1 MIRQS
6 GIWPD
11 HSGKHGIILY
21 KEDEL
26 TFLVAANSRHVP
38 VRKDMMMIL
47 TRRALIECLGTLAT
61 AVLAA
66 PVAHAQQTIASEPVA
81 NAKFGYSDV
90 VRKARDLGMAGYDNT
105 PPALPDALAKLDTD
119 AYRDIRFRPEK
130 ALLNTPNSAFRA
142 QMSHLGPLYK
152 RAVTVN
158 VIRDG
163 VPTSVPYSAALFD
176 YGKTKFERPLPVNL
190 GFAGFRLSFPL
201 NDPRAQDEL
210 VSFMGGNAFRL
221 LGRNQRLGLSARGL
235 TMGAGGTEPEELPH
249 FREFWIE
256 QPNNPDR
263 VTLFALLDSPSATA
277 AYQFIV
283 YPATETVIEVTVTL
297 FPRKALTRVGIAPLS
312 SMFVAGENDQR
323 ISGDFRPERHD
334 SDGLLM
340 QTGAGEWIW
349 RPLRNPAQQVMSGF
363 LDTNPRGFGLM
374 QRDRN
379 FEHFQDLEQG
389 YENRPSY
396 WIEPRGDWGDGRID
410 LVERPAS
417 DESSSNITAF
427 WTPRN
432 PLEAGQNQ
440 TWSYRIRTTSAESKL
455 HPAGRV
461 FNTFVTTP
469 PAREAAPAGTKRY
482 IVDFTGGNLSYFFS
496 APDQVKLVANASA
509 GKIVQTVLT
518 PNPRIEG
525 FRATLDIALLAGQS
539 GDMQLHLKAGNR
551 AVSESWNY
559 PVSAD

>member
-1 MIRQS
+1 M
-6 GIWPD
+6 
-11 HSGKHGIILY
+11 
-21 KEDEL
+21 
-26 TFLVAANSRHVP
+26 TFIVADYGRRAP
-38 VRKDMMMIL
+38 VRKDMMMTL
-47 TRRALIECLGTLAT
+47 SRRALIECLGALAT

-66 PVAHAQQTIASEPVA
+66 PMAQAQQTVATEPLA

-90 VRKARDLGMAGYDNT
+90 VRKARDLGMAGYDNS
-105 PPALPDALAKLDTD
+105 PPALPDTLAKLDAE

-130 ALLNTPNSAFRA
+130 ALLNSPTSPFRA
-142 QMSHLGPLYK
+142 QMIHLGPVYK
-152 RAVTVN
+152 RPATVN
-158 VIRDG
+158 TIRDG

-190 GFAGFRLSFPL
+190 GFAGFRLSYPL

-210 VSFMGGNAFRL
+210 AAFMGGNTFRL
-221 LGRNQRLGLSARGL
+221 LGRNQRPGLTAQGLSL
-235 TMGAGGTEPEELPH
+235 GAGGTEPEEMPH

-256 QPNNPDR
+256 QPNNGDR
-263 VTLFALLDSPSATA
+263 VTLYALLDSPSATA

-312 SMFVAGENDQR
+312 SMFLSGENDR
-323 ISGDFRPERHD
+323 RVSADFRPERHD

-349 RPLRNPAQQVMSGF
+349 RPLRNPVQPTTSGF
-363 LDTNPRGFGLM
+363 LDTNPRGFGLL

-379 FEHFQDLEQG
+379 FEHFQDLDQS
-389 YENRPSY
+389 YESRPSY
-396 WIEPRGDWGDGRID
+396 WIEPRGDWGDGRIE

-417 DESSSNITAF
+417 DDTGTNITAF

-432 PLEAGQNQ
+432 PLEAGQHQ

-461 FNTFVTTP
+461 LNTFITP
-469 PAREAAPAGTKRY
+469 ATAGNGREAPPAGTRRFV
-482 IVDFTGGNLSYFFS
+482 VDLTGGNLSYFFS
-496 APDQVKLVANASA
+496 APDQVKLVATASA
-509 GKIVQTVLT
+509 GKIVQTALT
-518 PNPRIEG
+518 PHPRIEG
-525 FRATLDIALLAGQS
+525 FRATLDVALMAGQS
-539 GDMQLHLKAGNR
+539 GDLQLHLKAGNR
-551 AVSESWNY
+551 AVSETWTY
-559 PVSAD
+559 PMSTD